1 MGFRTIRNKLEKNEK
16 EDTPK
21 AKASDLPNV
30 NENIEDKANER

>member
-21 AKASDLPNV
+21 AKASDLPNA